1 MLWLSQERAEG
12 LLIRIWVFPPELAI
26 LRTATIPT
34 VLVERGII
42 VNRDEELLISNAQY
56 QDKVVNALVNGN
68 TYDGEWKDGK
78 TITFEEK
85 KQNTPIGT
93 ENKDYAGQTCAE
105 MGQAFF
111 NAESGTEKRQI
122 LDYIASKA
130 RVSRR
135 KRWGLMHDAIISG
148 DMLLAQTYATVGN
161 AKWAAMDAVK
171 NRDSK
176 VSSQNVPAASAKK
189 SQEDKNYRP
198 TTHTYA
204 NGSKY
209 VGEMIDGKRHG
220 HGTMT
225 YPDGDSF
232 TGEFKDDI
240 SEEGVFTYS
249 DGRIIDDNA

>member
-1 MLWLSQERAEG
+1 
-12 LLIRIWVFPPELAI
+12 
-26 LRTATIPT
+26 
-34 VLVERGII
+34 
-42 VNRDEELLISNAQY
+42 
-56 QDKVVNALVNGN
+56 
-68 TYDGEWKDGK
+68 
-78 TITFEEK
+78 
-85 KQNTPIGT
+85 
-93 ENKDYAGQTCAE
+93 

-111 NAESGTEKRQI
+111 NAESETEKRHI

-135 KRWGLMHDAIISG
+135 KRWGLMHAAIISG
-148 DMLLAQTYATVGN
+148 DMLLAQTYATVGS
-161 AKWAAMDAVK
+161 AKWAAKEAVK

-176 VSSQNVPAASAKK
+176 VSSQNVSAASAKK
-189 SQEDKNYRP
+189 SPKDKNYRP